1 MLRRLLALTGGAGAI
16 LGVALGLAAGANP
29 LAGAAPP
36 ATPTPFDL
44 PDPVLGPLNLDEVTA
59 IDLESFPLVPE
70 ISENARAIYA
80 HSLARGGDPHAFV
93 KVGDCMTDTP
103 YFLIPIGAGEYALGE
118 YAHLE
123 PVIAQFRTEERDSFA
138 RQSQAAAGGF
148 NAASVLDTMW
158 ANPQFCQTGE
168 TPLSCELR
176 LMQPSIA
183 LIMFG
188 TNDVQYL
195 TAEQFAYFLRALVV
209 ETVRAGVLP
218 VLSTFPHRPEFP
230 EQTVLFNQIVAGV
243 ALEYDVPLIN
253 LWLALEALPNRGV
266 DPADP
271 THMTVPASGA
281 VCAFVDENLAAG
293 FTVRNLLTLQTLEA
307 VLAAAETAESA
318 GTAEGE

>member
-1 MLRRLLALTGGAGAI
+1 MLRRLLALAGAGGAI
-16 LGVALGLAAGANP
+16 LGVALGLAAGP
-29 LAGAAPP
+29 IPGRGRSPAA
-36 ATPTPFDL
+36 PTPFDL
-44 PDPVLGPLNLDEVTA
+44 PDPVPGPLSLDEVTA
-59 IDLESFPLVPE
+59 IDLASFPPVPE

-80 HSLARGGDPHAFV
+80 HSLRAGAIARLRQGGRPHD
-93 KVGDCMTDTP
+93 GHP
-103 YFLIPIGAGEYALGE
+103 YFLIPIGEGDYALGE
-118 YAHLE
+118 YEYLE

-148 NAASVLDTMW
+148 NAASVLDAMW
-158 ANPQFCQTGE
+158 ANPEFCQAGE

-209 ETVRAGVLP
+209 ETIRDGVLP
-218 VLSTFPHRPEFP
+218 VLSTFPYRPEFP

-253 LWLALEALPNRGV
+253 LWLALEPLPDRGV

-281 VCAFVDENLAAG
+281 VCAFEDENLAAG

-307 VLAAAETAESA
+307 VLAAAEE
-318 GTAEGE
+318 EGA

>member
-1 MLRRLLALTGGAGAI
+1 MLRRLLVLAGVAGAI
-16 LGVALGLAAGANP
+16 VGAMLGLAGGIAP

-44 PDPVLGPLNLDEVTA
+44 PDPVPGPLDLEAVTA
-59 IDLESFPLVPE
+59 IDLASLPLVPE

-80 HSLARGGDPHAFV
+80 HSLARGRDPHAFI

-103 YFLIPIGAGEYALGE
+103 HFLIPIGAGDYALGG

-123 PVIAQFRTEERDSFA
+123 RVIAQFRTEERDSFA

-148 NAASVLDTMW
+148 NAASILDAIW
-158 ANPQFCQTGE
+158 ANPEFCQAGE

-176 LMQPSIA
+176 IMQPSIA

-195 TAEQFAYFLRALVV
+195 TAEQFSYFLRALVV
-209 ETVRAGVLP
+209 ETIRAGVLP

-230 EQTVLFNQIVAGV
+230 EQTILFNQIVAGV
-243 ALEYDVPLIN
+243 ALDYDVPLIN
-253 LWLALEALPNRGV
+253 LWLALEPLPDRGV
-266 DPADP
+266 DLADP

-293 FTVRNLLTLQTLEA
+293 FTMRNLLTLQTLEA
-307 VLAAAETAESA
+307 VLVTAGAERD
-318 GTAEGE
+318 

>member
-1 MLRRLLALTGGAGAI
+1 MLRRLLALSGIAGAI
-16 LGVALGLAAGANP
+16 MGMVLALAAGAGP

-36 ATPTPFDL
+36 ATPTPFEL
-44 PDPVLGPLNLDEVTA
+44 PDPILGALDLDAVTA
-59 IDLESFPLVPE
+59 IDLASFPLVPE
-70 ISENARAIYA
+70 IGENARALYA
-80 HSLARGGDPHAFV
+80 HSLARGGDPHAFI

-103 YFLIPIGAGEYALGE
+103 YFLIPIGEDDYALGE

-123 PVIAQFRTEERDSFA
+123 PVIAQFRTAERDSFA

-148 NAASVLDTMW
+148 NAASILDAMW
-158 ANPQFCQTGE
+158 ANPQFCQAGE

-176 LMQPSIA
+176 VMEPSIA

-230 EQTVLFNQIVAGV
+230 EQTTLFNQIVAGV

-253 LWLALEALPNRGV
+253 LWLALEPLPDRGV
-266 DPADP
+266 DLADP
-271 THMTVPASGA
+271 THMTVPASGG

-307 VLAAAETAESA
+307 VLAAAESV
-318 GTAEGE
+318 EGG

>member
-1 MLRRLLALTGGAGAI
+1 MLRRLLALAGVTGAI
-16 LGVALGLAAGANP
+16 VGMMLGLAEGIAP

-44 PDPVLGPLNLDEVTA
+44 PDPVLGPLDLDAVTA
-59 IDLESFPLVPE
+59 IDLASWPLVPE
-70 ISENARAIYA
+70 ISENARALYA
-80 HSLARGGDPHAFV
+80 HSLARGGDPHAFI

-103 YFLIPIGAGEYALGE
+103 HFLIPIGAGDYALGD

-123 PVIAQFRTEERDSFA
+123 RVIAQFRTEERDSFA

-148 NAASVLDTMW
+148 NVASILDAIW
-158 ANPQFCQTGE
+158 ANPEFCQAGE

-176 LMQPSIA
+176 IMQPSIA

-195 TAEQFAYFLRALVV
+195 TAEQFSYFLRALVV
-209 ETVRAGVLP
+209 ETIRAGVLP

-230 EQTVLFNQIVAGV
+230 EQTILFNQIVAGV
-243 ALEYDVPLIN
+243 ARDYEVPLIN
-253 LWLALEALPNRGV
+253 LWLALEPLPDRGV
-266 DPADP
+266 DLADP

-293 FTVRNLLTLQTLEA
+293 FTMRNLLTLQTLEA
-307 VLAAAETAESA
+307 VLVTVEAERN
-318 GTAEGE
+318 